1 MFHRVARFS
10 VRLLTL
16 CLLAVGPGCSSTTT
30 SPATVDGGPGIVTK
44 PATDNH
50 CSGVTPILV
59 SQTSCHVLPDAAPPG
74 GEDGGAS
81 NDGGEPTP
89 EIHYNAESDDD
100 DCKYHVKFTAT
111 PVAVNQKVTFNV
123 TVTRLAENNAAATN
137 ADVVIESYVADNDL
151 HVIPNSGQKATET
164 PANSGTYV
172 VGPIRFDQ
180 SGRWV
185 VRFHFYQACDDI
197 FEDSPHGHV
206 GFYYD
211 VP

>member
-1 MFHRVARFS
+1 MSHRVWHVSAILF
-10 VRLLTL
+10 TL
-16 CLLAVGPGCSSTTT
+16 PWLVVVGVGCSST
-30 SPATVDGGPGIVTK
+30 SAGPPAVDGGPGIITD
-44 PATDNH
+44 PATDDH

-59 SQTSCHVLPDAAPPG
+59 SPASCHVAPDAAPPSR
-74 GEDGGAS
+74 DAGAAD
-81 NDGGEPTP
+81 DGGEPAP

-111 PVAVNQKVTFNV
+111 PVAVNQNVTFNV
-123 TVTRLAENNAAATN
+123 TVTRLAENNAPATN

-164 PANSGTYV
+164 PPNSGKYV
-172 VGPIRFDQ
+172 VGPVRFDQ

-185 VRFHFYQACDDI
+185 VRFHFYETCDDI

-206 GFYYD
+206 GFFYD

>member
-1 MFHRVARFS
+1 MSHRVSPVGFG
-10 VRLLTL
+10 LL
-16 CLLAVGPGCSSTTT
+16 LLSLLIVGSACSST
-30 SPATVDGGPGIVTK
+30 SAGPAVDGGPGIVTD

-59 SQTSCHVLPDAAPPG
+59 SQASCHLALDAAVPSS
-74 GEDGGAS
+74 DGGAS
-81 NDGGEPTP
+81 DDGGGEPAP
-89 EIHYNAESDDD
+89 EIHFNAESDDD

-123 TVTRLAENNAAATN
+123 TVTRLAENAPATN

-164 PANSGTYV
+164 PPNSGKYV
-172 VGPIRFDQ
+172 VGPVRFDM

-185 VRFHFYQACDDI
+185 VRFHFYETCDDI